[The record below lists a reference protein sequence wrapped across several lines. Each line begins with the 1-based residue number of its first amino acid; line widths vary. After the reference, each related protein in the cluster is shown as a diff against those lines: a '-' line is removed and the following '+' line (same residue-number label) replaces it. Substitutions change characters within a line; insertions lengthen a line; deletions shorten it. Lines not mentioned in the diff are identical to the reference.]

1 MQKIITIL
9 LIFITVKVQAQIP
22 EDAIRYS
29 WLVQS
34 GNARTIGIGGAI
46 GSLGGDLNATFVN
59 PAGIGFYRTGEFSF
73 SPSFS
78 FNNLKTSFRGSSN
91 NAKQNNFSFGTTGI
105 VFGIGDRY
113 EDGNDDLTK
122 TGSIAFTQKA
132 NFNNTIYYKGLNNYS
147 SFSEQFAEE
156 FVRSKLSIRDALNS
170 QSSVPFTAAPALFT
184 YLIDTVRVNGI
195 LKVKAAPE
203 YILATGQ
210 AIQQEFTKKTSG
222 GMYELAGSYAIN
234 DGKKWLA
241 GLSVGIPIVNFESNT
256 TVTENDTSNRT
267 NNYFKSFT
275 YNDTYKTTG
284 AGVNAKIG
292 VIYRP
297 KEYIRL
303 GLAVHTPSYMVLTDE
318 RQATLKTELENP
330 TGTFDVN
337 SNTFT
342 NGEKG
347 KATYRQNAP
356 WRVIVSGSYVFRE
369 VEDVKKQRGFIAADI
384 EYVKH
389 SGTKFSSNAETPVD
403 GDKAYYKE
411 LTSIVKDSYKG
422 AINAKI
428 GGEVKFNTIMA
439 RLGFGYYGNP
449 YKDAP
454 TKASKMV
461 LSGGL
466 GYRNKGFFIDVA
478 YAHLITKDFDVPYR
492 LQNAET
498 VYANTNKT
506 TGNVVATFGVKF

>member
-1 MQKIITIL
+1 MRKIITTL
-9 LIFITVKVQAQIP
+9 LIFIAAKATAQIP

-29 WLVQS
+29 WLTQS

-46 GSLGGDLNATFVN
+46 GSLGGDMTSNFVN

-91 NAKQNNFSFGTTGI
+91 KAKQNNFSFGTTGL

-113 EDGNDDLTK
+113 KDDFTTK

-156 FVRSKLSIRDALNS
+156 FVKSRLSINDALNT
-170 QSSVPFTAAPALFT
+170 QSSVPYTVAPALYT
-184 YLIDTVRVNGI
+184 YLIDTVKVNGVV
-195 LKVKAAPE
+195 KVKAAPE
-203 YILATGQ
+203 YILAAGQ
-210 AIQQEFTKKTSG
+210 ALQQEFTKKTNG
-222 GMYELAGSYAIN
+222 GMYELAGTYAISDN
-234 DGKKWLA
+234 EDNKWLA

-256 TVTENDTSNRT
+256 TVTESDTSNRT

-284 AGVNAKIG
+284 AGINFKFGLIF
-292 VIYRP
+292 RP
-297 KEYIRL
+297 KDYIRL
-303 GLAVHTPSYMVLTDE
+303 GLAVHTPSYMILTDE

-330 TGTFDVN
+330 IGTFEVN

-347 KATYRQNAP
+347 KATYHQNAP
-356 WRVIVSGSYVFRE
+356 LKVIVSGSYVFRE
-369 VEDVKKQRGFIAADI
+369 VENVKKQRGFVAADI

-389 SGTKFSSNAETPVD
+389 SGTKFASNEEKPNDA
-403 GDKAYYKE
+403 DKAYFKQ
-411 LTSIVKDSYKG
+411 LNGVIKDIYKG
-422 AINAKI
+422 AINAKL
-428 GGEVKFNTIMA
+428 GGEIKFNTIMA